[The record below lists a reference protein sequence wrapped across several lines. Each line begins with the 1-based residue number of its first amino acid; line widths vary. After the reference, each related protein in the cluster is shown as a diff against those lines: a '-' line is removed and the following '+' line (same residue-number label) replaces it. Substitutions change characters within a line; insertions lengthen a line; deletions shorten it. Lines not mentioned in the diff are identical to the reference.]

1 MSIKNLSW
9 TNEIQM
15 IFLTGGTGMLGAHL
29 LLDLT
34 RSGTAVRALKRKNS
48 DLPAVKKIFSWYT
61 TDADRLF
68 GQIEWVEGDLMDRSS
83 MREAI
88 KGADTIIHA
97 AAKVSFDPRDRETML
112 YENIEGTANLVDLA
126 LELDVQRY
134 CQVSSVAAL
143 GNQDFGMPVNE
154 DLSWKNDSQ
163 RSAYSESKFQSEME
177 VWRGIEEGLQAVI
190 VNPSVI
196 LGPGKWESGSPRFF
210 QTIRN
215 GMKFYTTGSTGF
227 VDVRDVSLAIIGLL
241 QSKDWESIK
250 NQRYV
255 ISAENLS
262 YREIFEGIAVAL
274 NQKKPTIRA
283 NRILLQL
290 GWRASRLVSL
300 ITGKDPALTKE
311 TARSAGK
318 HSEYDGSKITGTIDF
333 RYTPIAKSIQDT
345 GKIFLGENEKMND

>member
-1 MSIKNLSW
+1 
-9 TNEIQM
+9 M

-34 RSGTAVRALKRKNS
+34 KSGIPVRALKRKNS
-48 DLPAVKKIFSWYT
+48 DLPAVKKIFYWYT
-61 TDADRLF
+61 ADADKLF
-68 GQIEWVEGDLMDRSS
+68 AQIEWVEGDLMDKNSL
-83 MREAI
+83 REAI

-112 YENIEGTANLVDLA
+112 HENVEGTANLVDLA
-126 LELDVQRY
+126 LELNIQRF
-134 CQVSSVAAL
+134 CQVSSVSAL
-143 GNQDFGMPVNE
+143 GNQDFGIPVNE
-154 DLSWKNDSQ
+154 DLSWKNDSR

-177 VWRGIEEGLQAVI
+177 VWRGIEEELQAVI

-210 QTIRN
+210 QTIAK
-215 GMKFYTTGSTGF
+215 GMKFYTDGSTGF

-241 QSKDWESIK
+241 QSENWESIK

-255 ISAENLS
+255 ISGENLTF
-262 YREIFEGIAVAL
+262 REVFDGIAVAL
-274 NQKKPTIRA
+274 NQQKPTIRA

-290 GWRASRLVSL
+290 GWRASLLVSL
-300 ITGKDPALTKE
+300 ITRKDPALTKE

-318 HSEYDGSKITGTIDF
+318 HSKYDGSKITRTIDF
-333 RYTPIAKSIQDT
+333 GYTPIAKTIQDI
-345 GKIFLGENEKMND
+345 GKIFLEEHK

>member
-1 MSIKNLSW
+1 
-9 TNEIQM
+9 M

-34 RSGTAVRALKRKNS
+34 KSGNKVRALKRKNS
-48 DLPAVKKIFSWYT
+48 DLPVVKKIFSWYT
-61 TDADRLF
+61 SDADLLF
-68 GQIEWVEGDLMDRSS
+68 AQIEWMEGDLMDRNSL
-83 MREAI
+83 REAM
-88 KGADTIIHA
+88 KGAETIIHA
-97 AAKVSFDPRDRETML
+97 AAKVSFLPADRESML
-112 YENIEGTANLVDLA
+112 SENIEGTANLVDLA
-126 LELDVQRY
+126 LELNIQRF
-134 CQVSSVAAL
+134 CQVSSIAAL
-143 GNQDFGMPVNE
+143 GNQDFGIPVNE
-154 DLSWKNDSQ
+154 DLSWQNNNQ

-210 QTIRN
+210 HTIRN

-250 NQRYV
+250 NQRY
-255 ISAENLS
+255 ILSAENLS
-262 YREIFEGIAVAL
+262 YREVFDRIAVAL
-274 NQKKPTIRA
+274 NQQKPTIRA

-300 ITGKDPALTKE
+300 LTGKEPALTKE

-318 HSEYDGSKITGTIDF
+318 HSQYDGSKIARTIDF
-333 RYTPIAKSIQDT
+333 SYTPIEKTIQDI
-345 GKIFLGENEKMND
+345 GKIYLEDCKYPS